1 MASVVSNYSQ
11 GSYQRMS
18 DNGSQDY
25 NLQDENY
32 DGYSYDNQSNSSFQ
46 VVGPKTAAF
55 IDDNSTLE
63 TVDSRRKKVRK
74 AIQSM
79 KNYDKGYHAV
89 QDKRGEIVCE
99 FYESNALPGS
109 KIRDASTGISY
120 DNYRVGS
127 DAEDLF
133 FKVSYCANHGEGYIL
148 FFSSPDE
155 YERFFGVDVNA
166 SLKNSW
172 ADKQKRVLKKYGY

>member
-1 MASVVSNYSQ
+1 
-11 GSYQRMS
+11 
-18 DNGSQDY
+18 
-25 NLQDENY
+25 
-32 DGYSYDNQSNSSFQ
+32 
-46 VVGPKTAAF
+46 
-55 IDDNSTLE
+55 
-63 TVDSRRKKVRK
+63 
-74 AIQSM
+74 M

-133 FKVSYCANHGEGYIL
+133 SKYRIAQTMAKGI
-148 FFSSPDE
+148 FSSLVHPMNMNDFSE
-155 YERFFGVDVNA
+155 
-166 SLKNSW
+166 
-172 ADKQKRVLKKYGY
+172 